1 MRKQTE
7 VIEKRTGAPRARDA
21 ERGAA
26 LITVVLMS
34 MMLLTAG
41 LGLIAVTSNSAS
53 LAADATSEAQAYY
66 AAEAGAQAVLGV
78 LRGNDAPSP
87 LFNATVSDSANK
99 MTFRKAVTLSLSNAT
114 TDTYPKARLSRWL
127 NYSGTASDGTTSVVP
142 INANYAAGSG
152 MAYSVEE
159 VKDPDNSD
167 IVIFSTSGKF
177 DNNTPTKDYACSSGC
192 ATVSPTPA
200 KLTITY
206 APRGSTSVFTTTSG
220 ATNLGTITLTAN
232 NTGTFNVNDTLTLTV
247 TQTKP
252 WPASKA
258 IRCTISGTITKTS
271 TGWSGTGLT
280 VSLPSLTHSLK
291 DVIYTL
297 SYTGAP
303 NFTITNGTAFT
314 LSANITPPDPQ
325 RLRVRVTGYGPRNA
339 VKKLQLLIGMASLDF
354 NAPSTVALRSADDG
368 VSTMTVSVGSS
379 AVYSYNGNDNA
390 NGASVPAFSV
400 TGAQDVGLINSTFNQ
415 GSQIQGYPAAA
426 KQVPVSSLD
435 KFLQTT
441 DGYDGARA
449 TVDRMRQAAK
459 SLKTPGCTGAAS
471 ACDRYFASGEVPSNI
486 GLNMTNGLM
495 TFVDGDY
502 TLPPA
507 GGAGLLVVTG
517 TLTMNGNA
525 DYKGLILV
533 LGGGTVSR
541 QGGGGDLSL
550 CAMAVA
556 RFGSSGGFLAPTFN
570 VSGGGN
576 STIRYDSDWVRKAL
590 KSMGPGVLGVSEY

>member
-7 VIEKRTGAPRARDA
+7 ITGKAAGAPPARDS

-34 MMLLTAG
+34 MMLLMAG

-53 LAADATSEAQAYY
+53 LAADATAESQAYY
-66 AAEAGAQAVLGV
+66 AAEAGAQEVMSV
-78 LRGNDAPSP
+78 LRGNNAP
-87 LFNATVSDSANK
+87 LTTDSTTASNNL
-99 MTFRKAVTLSLSNAT
+99 MSFRNAVTTSVSNSS
-114 TDTYPKARLSRWL
+114 TDTYSKARLSRWL
-127 NYSGTASDGTTSVVP
+127 SYSATASNGTSVVP
-142 INANYAAGSG
+142 ISTGYNAASG
-152 MAYSVEE
+152 MAFSVEE
-159 VKDPDNSD
+159 IKDPDNAD

-177 DNNTPTKDYACSSGC
+177 DNNTATKDFGC
-192 ATVSPTPA
+192 GAGCTP

-206 APRGSTSVFTTTSG
+206 TPRGSSSVFTTTSG
-220 ATNLGTITLTAN
+220 ATNLGSFTMSASGN
-232 NTGTFNVNDTLTLTV
+232 GTFVLNNVPFTLTV

-252 WPASKA
+252 WAATKA
-258 IRCTISGTITKTS
+258 MPCTISGTVTKTS
-271 TGWSGTGLT
+271 GGWSGGLT
-280 VSLPSLTHSLK
+280 LTLPTLTHSL
-291 DVIYTL
+291 DGVTYTL
-297 SYTGAP
+297 TYSGAP
-303 NFTITNGTAFT
+303 NASIPNATAVT
-314 LSANITPPDPQ
+314 LSATITPPDPQ
-325 RLRVRVTGYGPRNA
+325 RLRVKVVGYGPRNA
-339 VKKLQLLIGMASLDF
+339 VKKIQMLVGRSSFDF
-354 NAPSTVALRSADDG
+354 NAPSTISLRSHDDNA
-368 VSTMTVSVGSS
+368 TPMTVSVGNSS
-379 AVYSYNGNDNA
+379 VYNYNGNDNA
-390 NGASVPAFSV
+390 NGASLPAFSV
-400 TGAQDVGLINSTFNQ
+400 TGIQDVDLINTTFNQ

-449 TVDRMRQAAK
+449 TLDRMRQVAK
-459 SLKTPGCTGAAS
+459 SLKTPGCTGATA
-471 ACDRYFASGEVPSNI
+471 ACDRYFTTGEAISNI

-533 LGGGTVSR
+533 LGGGTVVRS
-541 QGGGGDLSL
+541 GGGGDTSL

-556 RFGSSGGFLAPTFN
+556 KFGSTGGFLAPSFN

-576 STIRYDSDWVRKAL
+576 STVRYDSEWVRKAL

>member
-66 AAEAGAQAVLGV
+66 AAEAGAQAVLGA

-87 LFNATVSDSANK
+87 LFNGTPSNDANK
-99 MTFRKAVTLSLSNAT
+99 MTFRKAITLAQSNST
-114 TDTYPKARLSRWL
+114 TDTYSKARLSRWL
-127 NYSGTASDGTTSVVP
+127 GYTGTAYDGTSVVP

-177 DNNTPTKDYACSSGC
+177 DNNTPTKDYTCASGC
-192 ATVSPTPA
+192 ATVSPTPV

-220 ATNLGTITLTAN
+220 ATNLGSFTLSAN
-232 NTGTFNVNDTLTLTV
+232 NNGTFTVNDTLTLTL

-252 WPASKA
+252 WAATKA
-258 IRCTISGTITKTS
+258 IRCTITGTITKS
-271 TGWSGTGLT
+271 AGGWSGSGLT
-280 VSLPSLTHSLK
+280 ISLPTLTHSL
-291 DVIYTL
+291 DAVIYTL
-297 SYTGAP
+297 NYAGAP
-303 NFTITNGTAFT
+303 NATVTNGTPFT
-314 LSANITPPDPQ
+314 VSATVTPPDPQ
-325 RLRVRVTGYGPRNA
+325 RLRVRIKGYGPRNA
-339 VKKLQLLIGMASLDF
+339 VKMIQMLIGMASLDY
-354 NAPSTVALRSADDG
+354 NAASTIALRSADDG
-368 VSTMTVSVGSS
+368 STMTGNIGSS
-379 AVYSYNGNDNA
+379 AVYNYNGNDNA
-390 NGASVPAFSV
+390 NGASLPAFTV
-400 TGAQDVGLINSTFNQ
+400 TGAQDAAFINTALAA
-415 GSQIQGYPAAA
+415 GSQVQGYPVAA
-426 KQVPVSSLD
+426 KQIPVSSLD

-441 DGYDGARA
+441 EGYDGARA
-449 TVDRMRQAAK
+449 TLDRMRQAAK
-459 SLKTPGCTGAAS
+459 SLKTPGCTGAATS
-471 ACDRYFASGEVPSNI
+471 CDRYFASGETPSNI

-517 TLTMNGNA
+517 TLTMNGNS

-556 RFGSSGGFLAPTFN
+556 KFGSSPGFLAPSFT
-570 VSGGGN
+570 VSGGGS

>member
-1 MRKQTE
+1 MGKQTE
-7 VIEKRTGAPRARDA
+7 VTGKRTGAPRARDA

-66 AAEAGAQAVLGV
+66 AAEAGGQAVLGV

-87 LFNATVSDSANK
+87 LFNGTASDDANK
-99 MTFRKAVTLSLSNAT
+99 MTFRKAITLAQSNAT
-114 TDTYPKARLSRWL
+114 TDAYPKSRLSRWL
-127 NYSGTASDGTTSVVP
+127 NYSGTASDGNSVVP

-152 MAYSVEE
+152 MAYNVEE
-159 VKDPDNSD
+159 VRDPDNSD

-177 DNNTPTKDYACSSGC
+177 DNNTPTKGYTCSSGC
-192 ATVSPTPA
+192 ATAQPTPVT
-200 KLTITY
+200 LTITY

-220 ATNLGTITLTAN
+220 ATNLGSLTLSAN
-232 NTGTFNVNDTLTLTV
+232 NNGTFQVNDTLTLTV

-252 WPASKA
+252 WAATKA
-258 IRCTISGTITKTS
+258 IRCTIAGTITKTAG
-271 TGWSGTGLT
+271 GWSGSGLT
-280 VSLPSLTHSLK
+280 VSLQTLTHSLD

-297 SYTGAP
+297 NYAGAP
-303 NFTITNGTAFT
+303 VATITNGTAFT

-325 RLRVRVTGYGPRNA
+325 RLRVRIKGYGPRNA
-339 VKKLQLLIGMASLDF
+339 VKMIQMLIGRASLDF
-354 NAPSTVALRSADDG
+354 NAPSTIALRSADDG
-368 VSTMTVSVGSS
+368 TSKMTVSVGSS
-379 AVYSYNGNDNA
+379 AVYNYNGNDNA
-390 NGASVPAFSV
+390 NGASLPAFSV
-400 TGAQDVGLINSTFNQ
+400 TGDQDVGLINSTFNQ
-415 GSQIQGYPAAA
+415 GNQIQGYPAAA

-449 TVDRMRQAAK
+449 TVDRLRQAAK

-471 ACDRYFASGEVPSNI
+471 ACDRYFGSGETVSNI

-541 QGGGGDLSL
+541 QGGGGDTSL
-550 CAMAVA
+550 CAMAIA
-556 RFGSSGGFLAPTFN
+556 RFGPTGGFLAPSFT

-576 STIRYDSDWVRKAL
+576 STVRYDSEWVRKAL